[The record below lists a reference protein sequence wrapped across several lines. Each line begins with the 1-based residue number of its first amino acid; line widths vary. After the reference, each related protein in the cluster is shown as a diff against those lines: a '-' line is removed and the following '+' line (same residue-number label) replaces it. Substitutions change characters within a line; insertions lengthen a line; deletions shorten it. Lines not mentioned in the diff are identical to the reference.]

1 MLIGEIVHPNQVIA
15 SLTEGMAKSKVP
27 PQCKAALQILYR
39 LTSEFGA
46 NSLDVQ
52 SLFTYLTSE
61 RGLQNP
67 NNEVKSQATELLCLL
82 HRHLG
87 PIISRLLQQSDLPPL
102 QLKSLESALSN
113 APFDATLTSSSS
125 TSSPSL
131 SLAPTDITSELTPYL
146 AAMRDTAGKDSWK
159 RRQQAVLDVTA
170 LLRRRAPVANSCAIA
185 ELVTALK
192 DRFSEP
198 NLNLRAKALL
208 GVSALADALGDSVS
222 EYPQLG
228 VEMLRCV
235 GDRNKSV
242 ASALLTALRAFSG
255 LDRQGPRRSLN
266 VLLSHAGNAL
276 KDPRGRELVL
286 RWLVDAVPA
295 GDAKAV
301 ATVVGGVKEA
311 MNDRSS
317 DVRELA
323 GKVMA
328 SVEKVCGEGTSVR
341 RVRMKELGE
350 V

>member
-1 MLIGEIVHPNQVIA
+1 MLIGEIVHPNQVIT

-27 PQCKAALQILYR
+27 AQCKAALQILCR

-46 NSLDVQ
+46 NALDVQ

-67 NNEVKSQATELLCLL
+67 NNEVKAQATELLCLL

-87 PIISRLLQQSDLPPL
+87 PIIARLLQQSDLPPL
-102 QLKSLESALSN
+102 QLKSLESAISS

-125 TSSPSL
+125 SSPSL
-131 SLAPTDITSELTPYL
+131 SLAPSDITAELTPLL

-159 RRQQAVLDVTA
+159 RRQQAVLDATA

-192 DRFSEP
+192 DRFVEP

-208 GVSALADALGDSVS
+208 GVSALADALGDSVC

-255 LDRQGPRRSLN
+255 LDRQGSRRSLN
-266 VLLSHAGNAL
+266 ALLSHAGTAL
-276 KDPRGRELVL
+276 KDPRGRELLL

-301 ATVVGGVKEA
+301 ATVMGGVKEA
-311 MNDRSS
+311 MSDRSR

-328 SVEKVCGEGTSVR
+328 SAEKVCGDGSSTKRVGMEGDF
-341 RVRMKELGE
+341 EG
-350 V
+350 